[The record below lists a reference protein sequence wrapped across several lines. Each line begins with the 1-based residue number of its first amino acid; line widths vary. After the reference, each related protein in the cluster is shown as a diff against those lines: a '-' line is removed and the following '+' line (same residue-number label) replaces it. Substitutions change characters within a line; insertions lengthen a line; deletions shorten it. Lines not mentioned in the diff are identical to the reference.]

1 MYSWRTPAR
10 PATSTAAPPT
20 ATSAAWRAVGDPHRR
35 RAKHQQPQRGRD
47 PRLGRQPRHVRHDIG
62 RQADRQARGGRQH
75 PAPAAQQR
83 QHPDDHADGQLER
96 PAAAAGAVGDDGGV
110 GGEDDAEQ
118 QAQADADHGRGPGG
132 EAVRP
137 VHWPQGTQPAAG
149 RESAEGTILA
159 RAEPYFA
166 PMPGG
171 RARPEAGPV
180 TTSLAPLIIETRGLT
195 KRFGSRTAVADVD
208 LTVPAGCAFGFLG
221 HNGAGKTT
229 VIRLLTGLTQP
240 DSGTIRVGG
249 RPLAGHRAEVL
260 ARVGAIIE
268 EPRFHHHLTGR
279 ENLQVIAA
287 VRGPQAGRRIEP
299 ALERVGL
306 ADRAGDRVGGY
317 SQGMR
322 QRLGIARCLL
332 ADPRLIILDE
342 PMNGLDPGGILELR
356 GLIADLVAE
365 GRTVFISS
373 HLIDE
378 IEKTCHAAAVI
389 DRGRLIA
396 QGPIAALL
404 GDGGSSLEDW
414 FLTLTSRIGARS

>member
-1 MYSWRTPAR
+1 
-10 PATSTAAPPT
+10 
-20 ATSAAWRAVGDPHRR
+20 
-35 RAKHQQPQRGRD
+35 
-47 PRLGRQPRHVRHDIG
+47 
-62 RQADRQARGGRQH
+62 
-75 PAPAAQQR
+75 
-83 QHPDDHADGQLER
+83 
-96 PAAAAGAVGDDGGV
+96 
-110 GGEDDAEQ
+110 
-118 QAQADADHGRGPGG
+118 
-132 EAVRP
+132 
-137 VHWPQGTQPAAG
+137 
-149 RESAEGTILA
+149 
-159 RAEPYFA
+159 
-166 PMPGG
+166 MPG
-171 RARPEAGPV
+171 RPARPEAGAV
-180 TTSLAPLIIETRGLT
+180 TTSLAPPIIETRGLT
-195 KRFGSRTAVADVD
+195 KRFGSRTAVADVN
-208 LTVPAGCAFGFLG
+208 LIVPAGCAFGFLG

-240 DSGTIRVGG
+240 DSGTVVVGG

-268 EPRFHHHLTGR
+268 EPRFHHHLSGR
-279 ENLQVIAA
+279 ENLRVIAA
-287 VRGPQAGRRIEP
+287 VRGPQARRRIEP

-306 ADRAGDRVGGY
+306 ADRAGDRVGAY

-342 PMNGLDPGGILELR
+342 PMNGLDPGGILGLR

-365 GRTVFISS
+365 GRTVFVSS

-414 FLTLTSRIGARS
+414 FLALTSRAGARS

>member
-1 MYSWRTPAR
+1 MPA
-10 PATSTAAPPT
+10 
-20 ATSAAWRAVGDPHRR
+20 
-35 RAKHQQPQRGRD
+35 
-47 PRLGRQPRHVRHDIG
+47 
-62 RQADRQARGGRQH
+62 
-75 PAPAAQQR
+75 
-83 QHPDDHADGQLER
+83 
-96 PAAAAGAVGDDGGV
+96 
-110 GGEDDAEQ
+110 
-118 QAQADADHGRGPGG
+118 
-132 EAVRP
+132 
-137 VHWPQGTQPAAG
+137 
-149 RESAEGTILA
+149 
-159 RAEPYFA
+159 
-166 PMPGG
+166 G
-171 RARPEAGPV
+171 RARPEAVLV
-180 TTSLAPLIIETRGLT
+180 TTSAAPLIIETRGLT

-229 VIRLLTGLTQP
+229 VIRMLTGLTQP
-240 DSGTIRVGG
+240 DSGAIRIGG
-249 RPLAGHRAEVL
+249 RPLPGHHQEVL

-279 ENLQVIAA
+279 ENLRVIAA
-287 VRGPQAGRRIEP
+287 VRDPQARRRIEP

-306 ADRAGDRVGGY
+306 AGRAGDRVGGY

-332 ADPRLIILDE
+332 ADPGLIILDE

-356 GLIADLVAE
+356 RLIADLVAE

-396 QGPIAALL
+396 QGPIVALL
-404 GDGGSSLEDW
+404 GDGGRSLEDW
-414 FLTLTSRIGARS
+414 FLALTARIGAPS